1 MEVIESALLR
11 MWSDVKTIGVGDVL
25 DVLIIAYIIYRV
37 LSVVRRTSAGSVIKG
52 VILLVA
58 VLGLSSVLKLNVLNY
73 LLGQAMAMG
82 VIILVIL
89 FQPELRRLLEQ
100 FGSSNFKLFSGRRA
114 QSGGTE
120 EVIELVVS
128 ACADMSRSKTGAL
141 IVFERGIGLGD
152 YAATGTAI
160 GAVVSAE
167 LVKQIFYPNTPLHD
181 GAALIRDGRILAAGC
196 MLPMSSNPA
205 LSRDLGMRHKA
216 GIGISERSD
225 AVSVVVS
232 EETGAISVAVEGM
245 LKRHLSRDTFAALLR
260 SELISDS
267 RRGERKQKKDDR
279 KKNATKKDVR
289 GNI

>member
-1 MEVIESALLR
+1 MKVIESALMR

-37 LSVVRRTSAGSVIKG
+37 LSIVRRTSAGSVIKG
-52 VILLVA
+52 VVLLVA
-58 VLGLSSVLKLNVLNY
+58 VLGLSSVLKMNVLNY

-82 VIILVIL
+82 VIILVVL
-89 FQPELRRLLEQ
+89 FRPELRRLLEQ
-100 FGSSNFKLFSGRRA
+100 FGSSNFKMFSGRRA
-114 QSGGTE
+114 QSGGTADA
-120 EVIELVVS
+120 IELIVS
-128 ACADMSRSKTGAL
+128 ACSDMSLTKTGAL

-152 YAATGTAI
+152 YAASGTAI

-205 LSRDLGMRHKA
+205 LSRELGMRHKA

-225 AVSVVVS
+225 AVAVVVS

-245 LKRHLSRDTFAALLR
+245 LKRRLSRDTFSALLR
-260 SELISDS
+260 GELISDAG
-267 RRGERKQKKDDR
+267 RKRGAPKRKINVK
-279 KKNATKKDVR
+279 
-289 GNI
+289 GNG